1 MFSSEFASKYD
12 NPLYLVES
20 NVAERR
26 AIMRK
31 GATYS
36 GQPIML
42 TEFGGIAFADGSD
55 DTWGYY
61 GKVRTVAFA
70 DGSDDTWG
78 YYGKVRTAEDFI
90 SRLKD
95 AFQHLEK
102 APIAGYCYT
111 QLTDVEQETNGLMT
125 ADRRMKLS
133 AEEYRKVFL
142 P

>member
-1 MFSSEFASKYD
+1 MFSSECASKYD
-12 NPLYLVES
+12 NPLYLIES

-31 GATYS
+31 GAAYS

-55 DTWGYY
+55 NTWGYY
-61 GKVRTVAFA
+61 GKVH
-70 DGSDDTWG
+70 
-78 YYGKVRTAEDFI
+78 TAEDFI

-95 AFQHLEK
+95 ALQHLEK